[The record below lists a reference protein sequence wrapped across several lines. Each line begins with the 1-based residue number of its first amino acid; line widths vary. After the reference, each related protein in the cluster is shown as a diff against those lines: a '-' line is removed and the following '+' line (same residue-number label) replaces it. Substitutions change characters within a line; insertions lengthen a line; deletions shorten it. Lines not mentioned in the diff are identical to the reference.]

1 MFAQLKT
8 PRILGSILILAT
20 FALFGAGYLLTSA
33 AAELALSVRSANAE
47 IPADARL
54 AQTIA
59 TIRAKT
65 KPPLPNSI
73 GSFTTSYGSL
83 VITEDGHISLRVPL
97 LFFVVALL
105 MLGVGV
111 GLVLFEDAYG
121 MLLDPNSGCASL
133 SRAQAF
139 VWSAVILGGYAAMT
153 LFNLFFGASY
163 ATPAIDL
170 YPVLDGTLLTLLGVV
185 AASPVAS
192 TYISKQTPGKVC
204 PAVSGLQG
212 SFIRFAQLFT
222 DDGAGTDP
230 PLTISRM
237 QCVLMTL
244 VLATCYLAF
253 LMQSVCILEP
263 SMFAAAYNTKAYFT
277 HLPDTGTSFLTLLI
291 ASHAIFQGSKANI
304 VNRIFTTA

>member
-1 MFAQLKT
+1 MFAQLPT

-20 FALFGAGYLLTSA
+20 FALFGAGYLLTNA
-33 AAELALSVRSANAE
+33 AAELALTVRSANTGK
-47 IPADARL
+47 PSDARL
-54 AQTIA
+54 AETIA
-59 TIRAKT
+59 AIRAKA
-65 KPPLPNSI
+65 KPPIPDSI
-73 GSFTTSYGSL
+73 SSFTTSFGSL
-83 VITEDGHISLRVPL
+83 VITEDGHISLRMPL
-97 LFFVVALL
+97 LFFIAALL

-133 SRAQAF
+133 SRTQAF
-139 VWSAVILGGYAAMT
+139 VWSAIILGGYAAMT

-170 YPVLDGTLLTLLGVV
+170 YPALDATLLTLLGVV
-185 AASPVAS
+185 AASPVAA
-192 TYISKQTPGKVC
+192 TYISKQAPGKVC

-222 DDGAGTDP
+222 DDGAGADP

-237 QCVLMTL
+237 QCVLMSL

-253 LMQSVCILEP
+253 LMQSVCILDP
-263 SMFAAAYNTKAYFT
+263 SKFASAYNTKAFFA
-277 HLPDTGTSFLTLLI
+277 HLPDTGKSFLTLLI
-291 ASHAIFQGSKANI
+291 ASHAIFQGSKTKIAEEF
-304 VNRIFTTA
+304 FTKA